1 MSIPMDVIG
10 ELVFDPFEESEL
22 INFICDILKKERECD
37 FALMHAGIAESA
49 LKRPVSKKV

>member
-1 MSIPMDVIG
+1 MDVIG